1 MNKKHNIYELAERL
15 GRKVWE
21 KNGLKRIYINDGY
34 NTEKMSTTTF
44 IWQDESGEF
53 KVNCYIEC
61 PSQPWN
67 WIKSQKEIVIS
78 NVEEEVRHALVD
90 FFYMPV
96 RKIDGMVFDNGIM
109 ESREEFILY
118 PDVYLS
124 EDNVIKELK
133 KYSENPEEYEIV
145 AISRKDAEKESEKA
159 WYKRKQD

>member
-1 MNKKHNIYELAERL
+1 M
-15 GRKVWE
+15 
-21 KNGLKRIYINDGY
+21 
-34 NTEKMSTTTF
+34 
-44 IWQDESGEF
+44 
-53 KVNCYIEC
+53 
-61 PSQPWN
+61 
-67 WIKSQKEIVIS
+67 IS

-124 EDNVIKELK
+124 EDNVIKDLK

>member
-1 MNKKHNIYELAERL
+1 M
-15 GRKVWE
+15 
-21 KNGLKRIYINDGY
+21 
-34 NTEKMSTTTF
+34 
-44 IWQDESGEF
+44 
-53 KVNCYIEC
+53 
-61 PSQPWN
+61 
-67 WIKSQKEIVIS
+67 IS

-90 FFYMPV
+90 FFYIPV

-124 EDNVIKELK
+124 EDNVIKDLK

>member
-67 WIKSQKEIVIS
+67 WINSQKEIVIS
-78 NVEEEVRHALVD
+78 NVEEEIRHALVD

-124 EDNVIKELK
+124 EDNVIKDLK

-159 WYKRKQD
+159 WYKRK

>member
-1 MNKKHNIYELAERL
+1 M
-15 GRKVWE
+15 G
-21 KNGLKRIYINDGY
+21 KNGLKRIYINDEY
-34 NTEKMSTTTF
+34 NTEKISTTTF
-44 IWQDESGEF
+44 IWHDESGEF

-96 RKIDGMVFDNGIM
+96 RNIDGMVFDNGIM

-124 EDNVIKELK
+124 EDNVIKDLK

-159 WYKRKQD
+159 WYKRK